1 MDFNTIGRKYDS
13 EDTLRPASVAVGELR
28 STEITELVLQA
39 HLRGKA
45 LAAFGAPGVDD
56 GSTIFSGHTST
67 ETVGALAMQIAGLIG
82 SFHSGYRIN
91 YDS

>member
-1 MDFNTIGRKYDS
+1 M
-13 EDTLRPASVAVGELR
+13 
-28 STEITELVLQA
+28 QA
-39 HLRGKA
+39 LLRGKA
-45 LAAFGAPGVDD
+45 LAAFGTPGVDD
-56 GSTIFSGHTST
+56 GSTVFGGHARA